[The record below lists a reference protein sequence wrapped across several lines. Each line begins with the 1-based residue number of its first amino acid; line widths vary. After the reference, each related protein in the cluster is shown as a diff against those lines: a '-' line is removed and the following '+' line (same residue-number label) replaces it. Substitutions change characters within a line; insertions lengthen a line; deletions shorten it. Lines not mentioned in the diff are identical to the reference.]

1 MKILIVRL
9 YPYELKI
16 DGYNVQEIGLA
27 KALTNK
33 GHQCDIVLYTSSNER
48 VQEIKTDGGLIKI
61 FWIKGINFLKNGM
74 YGNKIINLAKQYDII
89 QSSEYDQ
96 LYNLKLNRKLKSKLI
111 IYHGPYYSKFN
122 KRYNLKCRIFDTLF
136 LTKKYKNIKFI
147 TKSELATEFLKEKG
161 IKNVKTIGVGLN
173 DEMIKKEN
181 KNKIL
186 NELNENIKYLLY
198 IGKLEERRNIIFLLN
213 ILKKIIAKKENVKL
227 VIVGKGDKQYIDKIF
242 EYIEKEHLES
252 NIIYRE
258 CIGQDEVNLLYKRCK
273 VFLLPSSYEIFG
285 MVLLEAMYC
294 GIPIITTKNGGSSTL
309 IKNEK
314 NGYIYSLDKIEEW
327 TETIM
332 TLLDNENISEKI
344 IENAK
349 KTIKDKFLWENI
361 VDNFIECYQEKLK
374 EN

>member
-136 LTKKYKNIKFI
+136 LTKKYKNTKFI

-242 EYIEKEHLES
+242 EYIEKNDNTILVLS
-252 NIIYRE
+252 G
-258 CIGQDEVNLLYKRCK
+258 GQGSGEDVSEAQAMYDYLVQKGVDKSRL
-273 VFLLPSSYEIFG
+273 
-285 MVLLEAMYC
+285 LLED
-294 GIPIITTKNGGSSTL
+294 KST
-309 IKNEK
+309 
-314 NGYIYSLDKIEEW
+314 S
-327 TETIM
+327 TV
-332 TLLDNENISEKI
+332 ENIEYSMKI
-344 IENAK
+344 IEKNSQNATAK
-349 KTIKDKFLWENI
+349 VGFITNNFHVFRAELVCRNMGYDIKGIPAKSDNKLLVNYMFREFFALVKYKITGNI
-361 VDNFIECYQEKLK
+361 
-374 EN
+374 